1 MADMNEEQGK
11 TQINGETDDQTVYPG
26 NDIPGRSTVQDH
38 ASPGMETSQLL
49 ADIKDLNDKYLRL
62 AADFDNYRKRT
73 ERDLSTHIRYAVEKF
88 AVELIEVIDN
98 FDRAISSE
106 NPKNREGLEQ
116 ISKLFRTLLEQ
127 HGITP
132 IVSVG
137 EKFNPAEHEAVVCI
151 PSDKEEGMVIEEF
164 CKGYRMHDKI
174 VRCAKVAVSKGKE

>member
-1 MADMNEEQGK
+1 MAHMNGERGMAQINEETGDPATDPATLIPEQAA
-11 TQINGETDDQTVYPG
+11 GEDQLPADPGTDPLREEV
-26 NDIPGRSTVQDH
+26 R
-38 ASPGMETSQLL
+38 
-49 ADIKDLNDKYLRL
+49 DLNEKYLRL

-73 ERDLSTHIRYAVEKF
+73 ERDLDTYIRYAIEKF

-98 FDRAISSE
+98 FDRAITSE
-106 NPKNREGLEQ
+106 NSKTREGLEQ

-151 PSDKEEGMVIEEF
+151 PSEQEEGMVIEEF

>member
-1 MADMNEEQGK
+1 MAH
-11 TQINGETDDQTVYPG
+11 TNGERGKAQISEETEDPATDSGTVISENGTEQDQFP
-26 NDIPGRSTVQDH
+26 
-38 ASPGMETSQLL
+38 
-49 ADIKDLNDKYLRL
+49 ADAGTDLIREDLKCLNEKYLRL

-73 ERDLSTHIRYAVEKF
+73 ERDLDTHIRYAIEKF

-98 FDRAISSE
+98 FDRAITSE
-106 NPKNREGLEQ
+106 NSKTTEGLEQ

-151 PSDKEEGMVIEEF
+151 PSEQEEGMVIEEF

>member
-1 MADMNEEQGK
+1 MAHMNGERKEAHISAETGDPAIDLGTVISEQGAGQDQL
-11 TQINGETDDQTVYPG
+11 TADAVTD
-26 NDIPGRSTVQDH
+26 
-38 ASPGMETSQLL
+38 LL
-49 ADIKDLNDKYLRL
+49 REEMKDLNEKYLRL
-62 AADFDNYRKRT
+62 AADFENYRKRT
-73 ERDLSTHIRYAVEKF
+73 ERDLETHIRYAIEKF

-98 FDRAISSE
+98 FDRAITSE
-106 NPKNREGLEQ
+106 NSGTREGLEQ

>member
-1 MADMNEEQGK
+1 MAHMNGERGK
-11 TQINGETDDQTVYPG
+11 AHINGETGDPATDPGTV
-26 NDIPGRSTVQDH
+26 IPGQEAGPDQHVT
-38 ASPGMETSQLL
+38 ETGTDLLRESQ
-49 ADIKDLNDKYLRL
+49 KDLNEKYLRL

-73 ERDLSTHIRYAVEKF
+73 ERDLDTHIRYAIEKF

-98 FDRAISSE
+98 FDRAITSE
-106 NPKNREGLEQ
+106 NSKTQEGLEQ

-132 IVSVG
+132 VVSVG

-151 PSDKEEGMVIEEF
+151 PSEQEEGMVIEEF

>member
-1 MADMNEEQGK
+1 MDNMNDERGKAQIRVETGDPATGQDMPAPDTGTEGLRE
-11 TQINGETDDQTVYPG
+11 D
-26 NDIPGRSTVQDH
+26 
-38 ASPGMETSQLL
+38 L
-49 ADIKDLNDKYLRL
+49 KDLNEKYLRL
-62 AADFDNYRKRT
+62 AADFENYRKRT
-73 ERDLSTHIRYAVEKF
+73 ERDIDTHIRYAIEKF

-98 FDRAISSE
+98 FDRAITSQDSGA
-106 NPKNREGLEQ
+106 REGLGQ
-116 ISKLFRTLLEQ
+116 ISKLFRTLLEH

-151 PSDKEEGMVIEEF
+151 PSEQEEGMVIEEF

>member
-1 MADMNEEQGK
+1 MANM
-11 TQINGETDDQTVYPG
+11 NGERGKAQIRVETGDPATDSGPVVSEQATG
-26 NDIPGRSTVQDH
+26 QDLP
-38 ASPGMETSQLL
+38 APDTGTDGLREEL
-49 ADIKDLNDKYLRL
+49 KDLNEKYLRL

-73 ERDLSTHIRYAVEKF
+73 ERDIDTHIRYAIEKF

-98 FDRAISSE
+98 FDRAITSQNSGA
-106 NPKNREGLEQ
+106 REGLEQ

-132 IVSVG
+132 VVSVG

-151 PSDKEEGMVIEEF
+151 PSEQEEGMVIEEF

>member
-1 MADMNEEQGK
+1 MAHRKRERENAH
-11 TQINGETDDQTVYPG
+11 INGETGDPATDSGTV
-26 NDIPGRSTVQDH
+26 IPEQAAVQD
-38 ASPGMETSQLL
+38 QLRTDSGTDPL
-49 ADIKDLNDKYLRL
+49 REELRDLNEKYLRL

-73 ERDLSTHIRYAVEKF
+73 ERDLDTHIRYAIEKF

-98 FDRAISSE
+98 FDRAITSE
-106 NPKNREGLEQ
+106 NSKTREGLEQ

-132 IVSVG
+132 MISVG

-151 PSDKEEGMVIEEF
+151 PSEQEEGMVIEEF

>member
-1 MADMNEEQGK
+1 MAQ
-11 TQINGETDDQTVYPG
+11 TNGENGKAQIRGETEDPAPDPGTVISETGTGQDQLPSDAGTDL
-26 NDIPGRSTVQDH
+26 IR
-38 ASPGMETSQLL
+38 EEL
-49 ADIKDLNDKYLRL
+49 KCLNEKYLRL
-62 AADFDNYRKRT
+62 AADFENYRKRT
-73 ERDLSTHIRYAVEKF
+73 ERDLDTHIRYAIEKF

-98 FDRAISSE
+98 FDRAIKSE
-106 NPKNREGLEQ
+106 NSKTSEGLGQ

-127 HGITP
+127 HGVTP

-151 PSDKEEGMVIEEF
+151 PSEQEEGMVIEEF